1 MAVKN
6 SLKVLI
12 DGRPI
17 TLAGYEDEEYLQ
29 NVSNYINRKIAGFSG
44 MKSYRRMTTEERSIL
59 LALNIADDYFKAKN
73 QVNSL
78 EENIEEREHDSYGVK
93 QELVQAQMETER
105 LKGENEKLR
114 TELEELKNRQS
125 NNYNNNKYGYRR

>member
-12 DGRPI
+12 DGKPI

-29 NVSNYINRKIAGFSG
+29 NVSNYINRKISGFSG
-44 MKSYRRMTTEERSIL
+44 MKSYRRMTQDERSIL
-59 LALNIADDYFKAKN
+59 LALNIADDYFKAKS

-93 QELVQAQMETER
+93 QELVQAQMEAER
-105 LKGENEKLR
+105 LKSENDSLKK
-114 TELEELKNRQS
+114 ELEELKNRQS
-125 NNYNNNKYGYRR
+125 NSNNNNYGYRR